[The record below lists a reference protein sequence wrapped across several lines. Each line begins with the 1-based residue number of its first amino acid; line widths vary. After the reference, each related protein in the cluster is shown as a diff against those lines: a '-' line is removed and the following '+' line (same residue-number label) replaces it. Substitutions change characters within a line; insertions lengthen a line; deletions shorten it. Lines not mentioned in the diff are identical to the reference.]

1 MTKDSY
7 DVVIV
12 GGGAAG
18 LSAALTLSRARR
30 SVLVIDAGDPRNAP
44 ASHVHGF
51 LTRDGMP
58 PGELLDAGRAEVRGY
73 GGEIV
78 TGKVV
83 GAEKL
88 LDNGFRVTL
97 ADGSTIAARRLV
109 IATGLRDELPDIPGV
124 AERFGRDVLHCP
136 YCHGW
141 EVRDQPIAVLA
152 TGPLAIHQALMWGQW
167 TDSVT
172 LLLHTNP
179 EPTDAEYEQLA
190 ARGVSVV
197 DGRVE
202 GLQIDDDRL
211 VGVRVAGQVIPCA
224 AVVATPRFTARA
236 DILTGLGLEVTE
248 QSMPD
253 GAVIGSYIE
262 ADPMGATKIEGV
274 WVAGNVSNLMDQVVS
289 AAAAGVRAGAAVNGD
304 LVLEDIRI
312 AVASQGV
319 LQ

>member
-1 MTKDSY
+1 
-7 DVVIV
+7 
-12 GGGAAG
+12 
-18 LSAALTLSRARR
+18 
-30 SVLVIDAGDPRNAP
+30 
-44 ASHVHGF
+44 
-51 LTRDGMP
+51 
-58 PGELLDAGRAEVRGY
+58 
-73 GGEIV
+73 
-78 TGKVV
+78 
-83 GAEKL
+83 
-88 LDNGFRVTL
+88 
-97 ADGSTIAARRLV
+97 
-109 IATGLRDELPDIPGV
+109 
-124 AERFGRDVLHCP
+124 
-136 YCHGW
+136 
-141 EVRDQPIAVLA
+141 
-152 TGPLAIHQALMWGQW
+152 MWGQW